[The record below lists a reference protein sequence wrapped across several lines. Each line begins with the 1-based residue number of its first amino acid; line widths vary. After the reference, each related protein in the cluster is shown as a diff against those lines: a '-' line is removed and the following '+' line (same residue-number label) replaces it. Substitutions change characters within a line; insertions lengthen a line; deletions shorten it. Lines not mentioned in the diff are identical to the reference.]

1 MTSKRISIPRKITPR
16 EAIVLQTKLALLV
29 SRQSDL
35 PKTIRSVA
43 GADGAYAGDKAVAAA
58 VLIDYDSL
66 EPLET
71 ATASTRVSFP
81 YVPGLLAFREA
92 PVVVSAL
99 QKLKHRPDVCIV
111 DGHGLAHPRRFG
123 LACHVGLAVDMPTIG
138 VAKSKL
144 FGDEVGEML
153 VDKEG
158 KVVAA
163 VLRIGRKSLY
173 VSVGHKISLEDSTRI
188 VKHCVSERGL
198 EPLLLAHQEANR
210 LRWSLKN

>member
-16 EAIVLQTKLALLV
+16 EAIALQTKLALLV
-29 SRQSDL
+29 SRRSDL

-92 PVVVSAL
+92 PVVVRAL
-99 QKLKHRPDVCIV
+99 QKLKHKPDVCIV

-138 VAKSKL
+138 VAKSRL

-188 VKHCVSERGL
+188 VKHCVIERGL